1 MQMGKKKLA
10 LEHLIV
16 KKMEDDDSAGEDIHS
31 ILTYG
36 ARALFDDSEGASKDV
51 ICTSIHDR
59 EDSTMIIIFPSRLR
73 CRH

>member
-51 ICTSIHDR
+51 ICTSMCDR
-59 EDSTMIIIFPSRLR
+59 EGSAVISTSPSRLR
-73 CRH
+73 W